1 MTRKSVIFDT
11 DPGVDDAMALAFLQ
25 AHPDID
31 IAAVTAVFGNADL
44 DITARNAALLVE
56 RFGIEAPVYAGA
68 ADPLVIE
75 RLPSP
80 AFVHGHDGLGDAGVT
95 EGFTGGPAAGF
106 APEKIVEMVR
116 ARPGEISILAVGPL
130 TNLAIALR
138 IDPHIAA
145 LTREVIIMGGSFY
158 VPGNVSPV
166 AEANIRCDPHAA
178 DAVFTAPWRVTAV
191 SLDVTHKTHM
201 PSERAHDLAQV
212 NATGQFLWDISRG
225 YEALYKSRNAFAGCA
240 LHDAA
245 AAVCLV
251 RPDLFQASSGPIRVV
266 TDGIAIGQTVQR
278 APVAYPPNP
287 WDGHPDQT
295 AGVGVDALAVVDL
308 YVETL
313 ARLA

>member
-1 MTRKSVIFDT
+1 MTRKTVIYDT
-11 DPGVDDAMALAFLQ
+11 DPGVDDAMALAFLR
-25 AHPDID
+25 AHPDVD
-31 IAAVTAVFGNADL
+31 IAAITAVFGNATVE
-44 DITARNAALLVE
+44 ITARNAALLAE
-56 RFGIEAPVYAGA
+56 RFGIDAPVYAGA

-95 EGFTGGPAAGF
+95 QGFLGGPASGF
-106 APEKIVEMVR
+106 APERIVELVQ

-145 LTREVIIMGGSFY
+145 LTKEVILMGGSFY

-178 DAVFTAPWRVTAV
+178 DAVFTASWSVTAV

-201 PSERAHDLAQV
+201 PSERAHDLAQI

-245 AAVCLV
+245 AAVRLV

-278 APVAYPPNP
+278 TPLAYPPNP
-287 WDGHPDQT
+287 WDGHPDQSACT
-295 AGVGVDALAVVDL
+295 AVDAQGVVDL
-308 YVETL
+308 YVEAL
-313 ARLA
+313 SRLR